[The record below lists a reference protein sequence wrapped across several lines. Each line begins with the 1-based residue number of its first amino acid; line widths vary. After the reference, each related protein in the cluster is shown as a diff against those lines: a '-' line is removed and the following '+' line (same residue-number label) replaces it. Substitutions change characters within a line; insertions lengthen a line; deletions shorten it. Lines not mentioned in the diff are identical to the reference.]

1 MQRRIQKEM
10 DIGKRVCEPCGARQR
25 IHEEMD
31 IGTTRQIGCY

>member
-1 MQRRIQKEM
+1 MQRRFQKEM
-10 DIGKRVCEPCGARQR
+10 DIGNRVCEPWGAWQR